1 MNEKRK
7 CLGKGFLLKL
17 LVVTGLLLGLF
28 STISMAISTSTYYIR
43 TGDTL
48 LQVAENHDITLAEL
62 MALNPQITNPNN
74 MYVGAA
80 IQVPSDEEEEPEGSS
95 VAQCPQPYTVGQGD
109 TWFTIATAHGVDT
122 GILALVNNMALTDT
136 LSAGTSLCIPA
147 APATLEVPTTVVM
160 DTDEDMDSDDTDSTV
175 TVTPKIPSTVT
186 VTPKAPPTRLP
197 RPGEGDGNYHI
208 VARGEYLSLIA
219 RRYNCTAR
227 VLAAVNV
234 IANPSL
240 VYVNTRLWVPSDCA
254 SLQPFLPAI
263 SVPRYVAPAPAPRP
277 APAAPQPA
285 PAAPQPAAPLP
296 PPPAPQPSAPA
307 PAPLA
312 PAPQTAAPAQYN
324 APFNYRSHGPWTGRY
339 FSNIDLQGGPVVTR
353 QDAQIVFDWG
363 TGSPA
368 SGVPADRFSVQW
380 TGTFFFTGGNYRF
393 IAMADDGIRV
403 WVDDALIING
413 WKDQSRTLYYKD
425 YAVRY
430 GNHTVRVEY
439 YDTRLDASAVV
450 NWAQK

>member
-1 MNEKRK
+1 MNEKRQH
-7 CLGKGFLLKL
+7 LGKGFLLKL

-28 STISMAISTSTYYIR
+28 SSISMATSTSTYYIR

-48 LQVAENHDITLAEL
+48 LQVAANHDLTLAEL
-62 MALNPQITNPNN
+62 LALNPQITNPNN
-74 MYVGAA
+74 VYVGTA
-80 IQVPSDEEEEPEGSS
+80 IQVPSDEEEVEDGSS
-95 VAQCPQPYTVGQGD
+95 VAQCPQPYTVREGD

-122 GILALVNNMALTDT
+122 GILALVNNMALTDSLT
-136 LSAGTSLCIPA
+136 AGTSLCVPA
-147 APATLEVPTTVVM
+147 APAAPEVLTTT
-160 DTDEDMDSDDTDSTV
+160 DTDTDTDSDDMDADDMDAADI
-175 TVTPKIPSTVT
+175 K
-186 VTPKAPPTRLP
+186 TPKAPPTRLP
-197 RPGEGDGNYHI
+197 RPGEGDGVYYI

-219 RRYNCTAR
+219 RRFSCTAR
-227 VLAAVNV
+227 VLAAVNR

-277 APAAPQPA
+277 APQPA
-285 PAAPQPAAPLP
+285 
-296 PPPAPQPSAPA
+296 PPAPQPSTTAPQAPQPSTMAPPAPQPAQPA
-307 PAPLA
+307 PAPQA
-312 PAPQTAAPAQYN
+312 PAAYIPAPAAHT
-324 APFNYRSHGPWTGRY
+324 APFNYRSHGPWTGQY
-339 FSNIDLQGGPVVTR
+339 YNNPNVQGGPAVTR

-363 TGSPA
+363 AGSPA
-368 SGVPADRFSVQW
+368 SGITADGFSVQW
-380 TGTFFFTGGNYRF
+380 TGTFFFTGATYRF

-413 WKDQSRTLYYKD
+413 WKDQSRSLYYKD

-439 YDTRLDASAVV
+439 YDARLDATAVV
-450 NWAQK
+450 NWAPR

>member
-1 MNEKRK
+1 MNGKRK
-7 CLGKGFLLKL
+7 CLGKAFLLKL
-17 LVVTGLLLGLF
+17 LVVTGILLGLC
-28 STISMAISTSTYYIR
+28 SSIAMAASTSTYYIR

-48 LQVAENHDITLAEL
+48 LSVAEAHDITLEEL
-62 MALNPQITNPNN
+62 LALNPKITNSNN
-74 MYVGAA
+74 IFVGTA
-80 IQVPSDEEEEPEGSS
+80 IQVPASEEEEQGSS
-95 VAQCPQPYTVGQGD
+95 LAQCPQPYTVKEGD
-109 TWFTIATAHGVDT
+109 TWFTIATGHGVVT
-122 GILALVNNMALTDT
+122 GILALVNNMALTDSLT
-136 LSAGTSLCIPA
+136 AGTSLCIPA
-147 APATLEVPTTVVM
+147 SRVTLEVPTTT
-160 DTDEDMDSDDTDSTV
+160 DTDAEVDTETDTETDSDDMDATDA
-175 TVTPKIPSTVT
+175 
-186 VTPKAPPTRLP
+186 VTPKAQPTKLP
-197 RPGEGDGNYHI
+197 KPSEGDGVYHI

-219 RRYNCTAR
+219 RQYSCTAR
-227 VLAAVNV
+227 VLAAVNA

-263 SVPRYVAPAPAPRP
+263 SVPRYVAPAPAPR
-277 APAAPQPA
+277 APAA
-285 PAAPQPAAPLP
+285 
-296 PPPAPQPSAPA
+296 PPAPQPSTPAPPAPRPAHQAPGPAPQAPA
-307 PAPLA
+307 PHTPSP
-312 PAPQTAAPAQYN
+312 PAYT

-353 QDAQIVFDWG
+353 QDAQIVFDWRAE
-363 TGSPA
+363 SPA

-380 TGTFFFTGGNYRF
+380 TGTFFFTGATYRF

-413 WKDQSRTLYYKD
+413 WKDQSRSLYYKD

-439 YDTRLDASAVV
+439 YDVRLDATAVV

>member
-1 MNEKRK
+1 MNEKRQQ
-7 CLGKGFLLKL
+7 LGKGFLLKL

-28 STISMAISTSTYYIR
+28 SSISMATSTTTYYIR

-48 LQVAENHDITLAEL
+48 LQVAANHDITLAEL
-62 MALNPQITNPNN
+62 LALNPQITNPNN
-74 MYVGAA
+74 VYVGTA
-80 IQVPSDEEEEPEGSS
+80 IQVPSDEEEVAEGSS
-95 VAQCPQPYTVGQGD
+95 VAQCPQPYTVKEGD

-136 LSAGTSLCIPA
+136 LSAGISLCVPVAPA
-147 APATLEVPTTVVM
+147 APEEPTTA
-160 DTDEDMDSDDTDSTV
+160 DTDTDSDTDSDAMES
-175 TVTPKIPSTVT
+175 TETMTPQ
-186 VTPKAPPTRLP
+186 APPTRLP
-197 RPGEGDGNYHI
+197 RPGEGDGVYHI

-219 RRYNCTAR
+219 RQYSCTAR
-227 VLAAVNV
+227 VLAAVNR

-263 SVPRYVAPAPAPRP
+263 SVPRYVAPAPVPQASAPQAPAPPAPRPSTQAPPAPRP
-277 APAAPQPA
+277 AP
-285 PAAPQPAAPLP
+285 
-296 PPPAPQPSAPA
+296 PA
-307 PAPLA
+307 PAPIA
-312 PAPQTAAPAQYN
+312 PAPHTPAPASYA
-324 APFNYRSHGPWTGRY
+324 APFNYNSHGPWTGRY
-339 FSNIDLQGGPVVTR
+339 YSNPNVQGGPVVTR

-363 TGSPA
+363 SDSPA
-368 SGVPADRFSVQW
+368 SGIPADGFSVQW
-380 TGTFFFTGGNYRF
+380 TGTFFFTGATYRF

-413 WKDQSRTLYYKD
+413 WKDQSRSLYFKD

-439 YDTRLDASAVV
+439 YDARLDATAVV
-450 NWAQK
+450 NWAPR

>member
-7 CLGKGFLLKL
+7 YLGKSFLLKL

-48 LQVAENHDITLAEL
+48 LQVAENHDITLADL

-74 MYVGAA
+74 IYVGAA
-80 IQVPSDEEEEPEGSS
+80 IQVPSHEEEEPEGSS

-147 APATLEVPTTVVM
+147 APATLEVPTTVDT
-160 DTDEDMDSDDTDSTV
+160 DTDEDMDSDDMDSTD
-175 TVTPKIPSTVT
+175 TMTPQ
-186 VTPKAPPTRLP
+186 AAPTRLP
-197 RPGEGDGNYHI
+197 SPGEGDGVYHI
-208 VARGEYLSLIA
+208 VSRGQYLSLIA
-219 RRYNCTAR
+219 RQYNCTAR
-227 VLAAVNV
+227 VLAAVNG

-263 SVPRYVAPAPAPRP
+263 TVPRYVAPAPAPQP
-277 APAAPQPA
+277 APQPA
-285 PAAPQPAAPLP
+285 PAAPQPAAPQP
-296 PPPAPQPSAPA
+296 APPAPRPSAPA

-312 PAPQTAAPAQYN
+312 PAPQTPAPAQYN

-363 TGSPA
+363 ADSPA

-380 TGTFFFTGGNYRF
+380 TGTFYFTGGTYRF

-413 WKDQSRTLYYKD
+413 WKDQSRTLYFKD

>member
-7 CLGKGFLLKL
+7 YLGKGFLLKL

-28 STISMAISTSTYYIR
+28 STISMATSTSTYYIR
-43 TGDTL
+43 TGDSL

-62 MALNPQITNPNN
+62 LALNPQITNPNN
-74 MYVGAA
+74 IYVGAA

-122 GILALVNNMALTDT
+122 GILALVNNLALTDT

-147 APATLEVPTTVVM
+147 APATLEVPTTIVM

-175 TVTPKIPSTVT
+175 TVTPKAPSTVT

-219 RRYNCTAR
+219 RQYNCTAR

-240 VYVNTRLWVPSDCA
+240 VYVNTRLWVPSRLCQLA
-254 SLQPFLPAI
+254 ALPT
-263 SVPRYVAPAPAPRP
+263 SDFGTTVRSPCPRSTACTSSSATSTSSSATCSS
-277 APAAPQPA
+277 AAGTTSPAALGTGPSSIGAGSTNCRPRRNTTLRSITDPMDLGQAGTSATLTCRADQWSLDRMPKLSLTGE
-285 PAAPQPAAPLP
+285 PAARPVACPL
-296 PPPAPQPSAPA
+296 
-307 PAPLA
+307 
-312 PAPQTAAPAQYN
+312 
-324 APFNYRSHGPWTGRY
+324 
-339 FSNIDLQGGPVVTR
+339 
-353 QDAQIVFDWG
+353 
-363 TGSPA
+363 TGSACNGRVRSSLPERLIVSLPWPTTA
-368 SGVPADRFSVQW
+368 SGSGLTMP
-380 TGTFFFTGGNYRF
+380 
-393 IAMADDGIRV
+393 
-403 WVDDALIING
+403 
-413 WKDQSRTLYYKD
+413 
-425 YAVRY
+425 
-430 GNHTVRVEY
+430 
-439 YDTRLDASAVV
+439 
-450 NWAQK
+450 